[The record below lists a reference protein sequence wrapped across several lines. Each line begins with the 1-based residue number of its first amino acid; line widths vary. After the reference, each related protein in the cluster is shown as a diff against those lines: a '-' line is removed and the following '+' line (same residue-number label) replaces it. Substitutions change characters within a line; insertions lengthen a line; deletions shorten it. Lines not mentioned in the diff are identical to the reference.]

1 MKRAI
6 KASVD
11 WDFFDKFQ
19 PIVDDYLP
27 DEGEGN
33 TMAMQL
39 AAAISKLVY
48 RYYNDGDVYDNTA
61 NLESM
66 TDLSDFANWIY
77 IYFPSSRNILKRI
90 WKVKT
95 KSEYE
100 DILKELCEELIN
112 DDTLYEADH
121 KPRRD
126 SIYHYTTGP
135 FTWLDPYFEE
145 DWKAWG
151 EESLYEDDNF

>member
-1 MKRAI
+1 MLDYTEEVKVDMKRAI

-39 AAAISKLVY
+39 AAAISTLVY

-77 IYFPSSRNILKRI
+77 IYFPSSRNILKGSGR
-90 WKVKT
+90 
-95 KSEYE
+95 
-100 DILKELCEELIN
+100 
-112 DDTLYEADH
+112 
-121 KPRRD
+121 
-126 SIYHYTTGP
+126 
-135 FTWLDPYFEE
+135 
-145 DWKAWG
+145 
-151 EESLYEDDNF
+151 

>member
-33 TMAMQL
+33 TIATQL

-61 NLESM
+61 SLESM

-77 IYFPSSRNILKRI
+77 VHFPSSRNILKKI

-100 DILKELCEELIN
+100 NILKELCEELI
-112 DDTLYEADH
+112 DEDILYEADH

-126 SIYHYTTGP
+126 SIYDCNTGP
-135 FTWLDPYFEE
+135 FIWLDPYFEE
-145 DWKAWG
+145 EDWD
-151 EESLYEDDNF
+151 EESLYEDDDF